1 MSIVF
6 HENYTSLYADPASG
20 PFGSGTLAE
29 QGAAITTVLYDHR
42 SSNRPRSTTALPTV
56 MEDLFGRPV
65 VLGAMIMFEKRTGSA
80 TRQL

>member
-29 QGAAITTVLYDHR
+29 QGVAITTVLYDHR
-42 SSNRPRSTTALPTV
+42 SSNRPRANVTV
-56 MEDLFGRPV
+56 LTVIEDTFGRPV
-65 VLGAMIMFEKRTGSA
+65 VPGAAS
-80 TRQL
+80 